1 MRFSLM
7 VALSFIA
14 FNAMSQKSNVVD
26 VRSLNELPKPN
37 SDKAIVLDPAKVYKV
52 HGTVDLQDFHID
64 LNGASLQ
71 GIDPGKDGVV
81 STTNGGVLRSRSNNV
96 YLEKLFVMCAGP
108 KTMGYDFRDDTQRSY
123 CNLFQGC
130 SVLDAPGMT
139 SRGVGLIKGFNTTCI
154 DLNYWNTKK
163 GLNVGGKMGKLTM
176 VYNYITGI
184 QADAAIEFEKDLN
197 AQDIVMAGN
206 YFVYGG
212 ADGIKIQKGAYVGQG
227 RMVSNLF
234 QGQENLTVG
243 FGSDTPG
250 WEMVSNS
257 GKITD
262 SRARASIYMNDNE
275 TKTEFIQPIFRKIE
289 GETKT
294 KQLKKFSNIQNN
306 RLTYIGRKDIVTDV
320 VITLSGISSVTGGN
334 YSIALMKN
342 GEDLIMPKA
351 TAYNVDAG
359 RSFNL
364 SLDTQAPLA
373 TGDYI
378 EVVLKVDNNPD
389 NKPVLIKDLMMKIV
403 QF

>member
-1 MRFSLM
+1 M
-7 VALSFIA
+7 I
-14 FNAMSQKSNVVD
+14 
-26 VRSLNELPKPN
+26 
-37 SDKAIVLDPAKVYKV
+37 
-52 HGTVDLQDFHID
+52 
-64 LNGASLQ
+64 
-71 GIDPGKDGVV
+71 
-81 STTNGGVLRSRSNNV
+81 
-96 YLEKLFVMCAGP
+96 
-108 KTMGYDFRDDTQRSY
+108 
-123 CNLFQGC
+123 
-130 SVLDAPGMT
+130 
-139 SRGVGLIKGFNTTCI
+139 
-154 DLNYWNTKK
+154 
-163 GLNVGGKMGKLTM
+163 

-184 QADAAIEFEKDLN
+184 SADAAIEFEKDLS
-197 AQDIVMAGN
+197 AKDIVMAGN

-212 ADGIKIQKGAYVGQG
+212 SDGIKINKGAYVGQG

-234 QGQENLTVG
+234 QGQENITVG

-275 TKTEFIQPIFRKIE
+275 VKTEFIQPIFKKIE

-320 VITLSGISSVTGGN
+320 VVSLSGISNVNGGDF
-334 YSIALMKN
+334 SIALMKN

-351 TAYNVDAG
+351 TAYNIDAG

-364 SLDTQAPLA
+364 NLDTQAPLSA
-373 TGDYI
+373 GDYI
-378 EVVLKVDNNPD
+378 EVVLKVDNNPE
-389 NKPVLIKDLMMKIV
+389 NKPVLIKDLMMKVV